1 MSLGF
6 MHDCLESVRTGGL
19 KHEWIGERQGRVGAL
34 CKTTLG
40 NSRQGETIGAL
51 CGPKGKN

>member
-1 MSLGF
+1 